1 MKNRLFIALKLPEEI
16 RREIIS
22 FRDEVNEEEIPR
34 KWEPIEKLHIT
45 LKFLGD
51 VEDIQNKKIETIIE
65 SIITEYPRI
74 ICEYD
79 RFGFFLPRILWL
91 GLRVEK
97 HLFDI
102 VNRLNFDLEKLNF
115 EREMRNFKP
124 HITILRIKD
133 KLSPDFVTKFNS
145 FKLPAKKFTL
155 DEIALMESK
164 LQKSG
169 SIYTELKNYK
179 LK

>member
-1 MKNRLFIALKLPEEI
+1 MKNRLFLALKLPEEI
-16 RREIIS
+16 RREIVS
-22 FRDEVNEEEIPR
+22 FRDEINEGDIPR
-34 KWEPIEKLHIT
+34 KWEPTDKLHMT

-51 VEDIQNKKIETIIE
+51 VEDIQNKKIEIIIE
-65 SIITEYPRI
+65 KIINDFPKVE
-74 ICEYD
+74 CEYD

-97 HLFDI
+97 HLFEI
-102 VNRLNFDLEKLNF
+102 VNRMNFDLQKLDF

-133 KLSPDFVTKFNS
+133 KLNPDFVSKFNT
-145 FKLPAKKFTL
+145 FKLPPKKFNL

-169 SIYTELKNYK
+169 SVYTELKNYK